1 MAQQPII
8 GTHII
13 AESNFVIGGPARDT
27 LLVNLKG
34 LMPSTRE
41 KQGRLSVY
49 KSVID
54 LLTYLKNMRIDILK
68 KYDTPIIRGSDIKG
82 IEVNTNRDYLG
93 STDNT
98 GISLE
103 SFNAAMDNGVEIKK
117 QILIEDI
124 KIINSILDI
133 IINKPGRHDAVL
145 RGSAAAVQL
154 ELNGNYERDHGI
166 LSTII
171 SGKIGRENSDEYSDT
186 LGYLLLREH
195 SRQDMLE
202 LKLDRISSSLI
213 DDALL
218 FRSEDDTPKQ
228 VPIHL
233 LVDRHIK
240 AIEIVYPLFTQEQ
253 RQAIEGSIRV
263 PEQNRQERR
272 VEEVAE
278 RERRVEEARRIKES
292 ERAAAVEAERF
303 AAAAA
308 EAAEAIQAPA
318 GAQAIQAP
326 AAAAQAIQAPAAAA
340 QAIQEAQAAAAQ
352 AIQEAQAAAARDV
365 ASIRASAAQAIQ
377 EAQAAAAQAAA
388 TEHREPMEVTTPSD
402 TVSAQ
407 ALQAERSA
415 RVRAESQARA
425 LQAQL
430 TQTIIKVEERVKG
443 VQAEAKKQV
452 KTAQVAATQRVEA
465 ARVEAAQRV
474 EAAER
479 EAGAAAAAERVARL
493 RTQDIRSPPEIRAAD
508 AERQLASA
516 REVLAA
522 AAAREARSAAALARA
537 ESQLKE
543 ARSQGSQSALIA
555 RAQQAEE
562 ALSYAK
568 SVELELEK
576 SESDASKAVEALQAI
591 QSAYSNSNFEE
602 LNKIMK
608 FVRGNYSSQYPR
620 PYPVFTSNQLPAE
633 DDEL

>member
-352 AIQEAQAAAARDV
+352 A
-365 ASIRASAAQAIQ
+365 
-377 EAQAAAAQAAA
+377 AA